1 LTALDNALLLGP
13 DLKVIGAGYA
23 VPTPDADTPRVHI
36 AQDLQGTPGDVYD
49 INQHGSRHRAAA
61 WFAVNN
67 PGGLVFLVSHD
78 GPLRCLIRPS
88 KDEKTLL
95 LWNLRLFEI

>member
-1 LTALDNALLLGP
+1 MWSEQPSSPRRAETYGL
-13 DLKVIGAGYA
+13 
-23 VPTPDADTPRVHI
+23 PTKADTPPVHV
-36 AQDLQGTPGDVYD
+36 AQDLQGTPSRDVYD

-61 WFAVNN
+61 WFAFNN

-78 GPLRCLIRPS
+78 GPLRCLIRHP
-88 KDEKTLL
+88 KEEKTL